1 MNDTKNEN
9 ENKFEINKTILKYED
24 RNGKKVMNKI
34 DINNYET
41 IIEKVCKLN
50 DDIYAYLIPLIKTD
64 IEDLKKEEE
73 YKIPNFS

>member
-41 IIEKVCKLN
+41 IIEKICKLN
-50 DDIYAYLIPLIKTD
+50 EDIYTYLIPLIKTD